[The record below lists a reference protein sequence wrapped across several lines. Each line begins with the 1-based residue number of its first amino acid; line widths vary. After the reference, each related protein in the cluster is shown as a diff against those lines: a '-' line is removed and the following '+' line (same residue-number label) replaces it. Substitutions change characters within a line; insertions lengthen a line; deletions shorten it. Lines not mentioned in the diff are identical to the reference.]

1 MTTVVAQDGT
11 STADELR
18 RGLDAAHLLRG
29 PPSERYTVV
38 VGPTSDPWVE
48 AAVVERARGA
58 ERTLVV
64 DVAPAEDVARTW
76 ELLGR
81 GAEDVLHWAGA
92 PTVGQVVDRLD
103 RWRSVDE
110 AVAGP
115 AVARRFV
122 GSSRAL
128 RSALEQLVELAVF
141 CDGPVLL
148 IGETGTGKE
157 LAAHVVHDLGGR
169 AAGGTLVVV
178 DCTTIVPTLSGSEL
192 FGHERGAYTG
202 ADRARAGAVAAADGG
217 TLFLDEIGELPLPL
231 QAELLRVVQE
241 HTYKRVGGD
250 VWAHSDFR
258 LVTATHRD
266 LRREQKRGRFRSD
279 LYHRLAS
286 GVVQLPPL
294 RERREDLGP
303 LFRHFLAEATGRPA
317 LSVAPAVLDLLH
329 DREFP
334 GNLRELRQLAT
345 RVAARHAGSGPVT
358 PGDLIAGD
366 RPPARRS
373 STGGTGLEAAVRRS
387 IRAGA
392 SLQDLRSQVSD
403 LALTIALAEAEG
415 NAHAAAQR
423 LGVTDR
429 AVQKRRQTT
438 RDGAGS
444 APQQPSGQ
452 SAPSIGSRS

>member
-1 MTTVVAQDGT
+1 MTTVVAQGST

-18 RGLDAAHLLRG
+18 RGLDGAGLLRG
-29 PPSERYTVV
+29 PPSEQYTVV
-38 VGPTSDPWVE
+38 VGVAAHPWVE
-48 AAVVERARGA
+48 AAVVERSHGDA
-58 ERTLVV
+58 RTLVV

-76 ELLGR
+76 ELLAR
-81 GAEDVLHWAGA
+81 GAEDVLHWDGA
-92 PTVGQVVDRLD
+92 PTVGQVIDRVD
-103 RWRSVDE
+103 RWRSVDG
-110 AVAGP
+110 AMAGP
-115 AVARRFV
+115 AVAGRFV
-122 GSSRAL
+122 GTSRAL
-128 RSALEQLVELAVF
+128 RLALRQLVELAVF
-141 CDGPVLL
+141 CASPVLL

-157 LAAHVVHDLGGR
+157 LAARVVHDLGGR

-192 FGHERGAYTG
+192 FGHERGAFTG
-202 ADRARAGAVAAADGG
+202 ADRARAGAVATADGG

-250 VWAHSDFR
+250 LWAHSDFR
-258 LVTATHRD
+258 LVTATNRD
-266 LRREQKRGRFRSD
+266 LRREQERGRFRSD

-317 LSVAPAVLDLLH
+317 MAVAPAVLDVLH
-329 DREFP
+329 GREFP

-358 PGDLIAGD
+358 PGDLPAAD
-366 RPPARRS
+366 RPAVGRPP
-373 STGGTGLEAAVRRS
+373 TGETGLEAAVRRS
-387 IRAGA
+387 IRAGVC
-392 SLQDLRSQVSD
+392 LQDLKSQVSE
-403 LALTIALAEAEG
+403 LALTIALTEAGG

-429 AVQKRRQTT
+429 AVQKRRQTA
-438 RDGAGS
+438 REGAGTPPPTP
-444 APQQPSGQ
+444 AP
-452 SAPSIGSRS
+452 